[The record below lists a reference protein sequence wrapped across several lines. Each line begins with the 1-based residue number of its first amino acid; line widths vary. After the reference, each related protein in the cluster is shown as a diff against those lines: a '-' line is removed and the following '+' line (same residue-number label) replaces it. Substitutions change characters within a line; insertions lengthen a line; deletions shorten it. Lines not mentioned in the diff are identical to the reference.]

1 MINDLKYID
10 GVLYQLTPLSK
21 QWVPVPGQERKPD
34 AVRLSAEGERFV
46 YYGGREGGKS
56 RVQELLIREAQI
68 AVLKEQ
74 LASAEADA
82 RIKGAN
88 LEQTRKELR
97 DKVDCWKR
105 IAANRKERNNALAEM
120 LRAERAK
127 VIALESEPNS
137 TIYIKTVQNVLAAY
151 GYNSLKQAC
160 SAADSARAALSR
172 ERETVRLLRYALEKM
187 IDLANCFI
195 PAGRTNSI
203 VDNAIKVLQ
212 DTK

>member
-1 MINDLKYID
+1 MINDLKYIN
-10 GVLYQLTPLSK
+10 GVLYQLPRLSK

-34 AVRLSAEGERFV
+34 AVRITEDGEKYV
-46 YYGGREGGKS
+46 YFGNPLPHHGGKS

-88 LEQTRKELR
+88 LEQARKERDVAQAQAKELC
-97 DKVDCWKR
+97 DKVDYWKR
-105 IAANRKERNNALAEM
+105 VAAGRKERGNALAEM
-120 LRAERAK
+120 LHAERAK
-127 VIALESEPNS
+127 VRGLRSALAQMVN
-137 TIYIKTVQNVLAAY
+137 
-151 GYNSLKQAC
+151 
-160 SAADSARAALSR
+160 
-172 ERETVRLLRYALEKM
+172 
-187 IDLANCFI
+187 LANCFI
-195 PAGRTNSI
+195 PADRTNSI